1 MYAFFLIQV
10 IDTIICHL
18 SNSAADNN
26 KCSNSGRSA
35 RLMVADKN
43 VACLDF
49 VVDVVL
55 EFRDDLVGLLTNRRN
70 VFLKFG
76 LGRKIGTFDVSF

>member
-1 MYAFFLIQV
+1 
-10 IDTIICHL
+10 
-18 SNSAADNN
+18 
-26 KCSNSGRSA
+26 
-35 RLMVADKN
+35 MVADKN

-76 LGRKIGTFDVSF
+76 LGRKIGTFNVSF